1 MNNFDQF
8 EVVTIDKKD
17 YENLVKDSERMA
29 QAITEAIII
38 LKTNAAIHSP
48 MKKYLFNKVA
58 IIFISYA
65 KGDVV

>member
-29 QAITEAIII
+29 QAMTEAIII
-38 LKTNAAIHSP
+38 LKTESASVSYVIG
-48 MKKYLFNKVA
+48 LLKVGLK
-58 IIFISYA
+58 F
-65 KGDVV
+65 K